1 MVIHK
6 SGQDQSYTKIT
17 IIRRSK
23 LNKLVKSIAFTAAA
37 ASMLFAGTSLA
48 ADQKIATVNV
58 QQVISQLP
66 QMAAI
71 QQTITN
77 EFKDQI
83 DALKKMEGDIKY
95 NMEKRQ
101 RDEAIMSKK
110 EIETLEATINGLRQE
125 YAAKA
130 QPLQQ
135 NLKRREQEE
144 QQKIL
149 LIVKESVDK
158 VATKEG
164 YDLVLQQSAVA
175 FSKPDADISAKVVE
189 QAAKT
194 K

>member
-1 MVIHK
+1 
-6 SGQDQSYTKIT
+6 
-17 IIRRSK
+17 
-23 LNKLVKSIAFTAAA
+23 LNKLVKSIAFTATA

-58 QQVISQLP
+58 QQVIAQLP
-66 QMAAI
+66 QMTAI

-110 EIETLEATINGLRQE
+110 EIATLEETINGLRQE

-130 QPLQQ
+130 KPLQQ
-135 NLKRREQEE
+135 NLKSREQEE

-149 LIVKESVDK
+149 LIVKESVEK
-158 VATKEG
+158 VAAKEG

-175 FSKPDADISAKVVE
+175 FSNPNLDITTKVVE

>member
-1 MVIHK
+1 
-6 SGQDQSYTKIT
+6 
-17 IIRRSK
+17 
-23 LNKLVKSIAFTAAA
+23 
-37 ASMLFAGTSLA
+37 MLFAGNSLA

-66 QMAAI
+66 QMADI
-71 QQTITN
+71 QANITN
-77 EFKDQI
+77 EFKEQI

-110 EIETLEATINGLRQE
+110 EIEALEATINGLRQE

-135 NLKRREQEE
+135 SLKRREQEE

-149 LIVKESVDK
+149 LIVKQAVDSVAK
-158 VATKEG
+158 KEG

-175 FSKPDADISAKVVE
+175 FAKPDADISLKVAE

>member
-1 MVIHK
+1 
-6 SGQDQSYTKIT
+6 
-17 IIRRSK
+17 
-23 LNKLVKSIAFTAAA
+23 
-37 ASMLFAGTSLA
+37 MLFAGTSLA
-48 ADQKIATVNV
+48 AEQKIATVNV
-58 QQVISQLP
+58 QQVVSQLP

-95 NMEKRQ
+95 NLEKRQ

-149 LIVKESVDK
+149 LIVKESVEK

>member
-1 MVIHK
+1 
-6 SGQDQSYTKIT
+6 
-17 IIRRSK
+17 
-23 LNKLVKSIAFTAAA
+23 
-37 ASMLFAGTSLA
+37 MLFAGTSLA

-58 QQVISQLP
+58 QKVIAQLP
-66 QMAAI
+66 QMTAI

-110 EIETLEATINGLRQE
+110 EIATLEETINGLRQE

-135 NLKRREQEE
+135 NLKSREQEE

-149 LIVKESVDK
+149 LIVKESVEK
-158 VATKEG
+158 VAEKEG

-175 FSKPDADISAKVVE
+175 FSKPDSDITTKVVE

>member
-1 MVIHK
+1 MK
-6 SGQDQSYTKIT
+6 
-17 IIRRSK
+17 R
-23 LNKLVKSIAFTAAA
+23 AFTCRAIVVGDQWICGHCG
-37 ASMLFAGTSLA
+37 LQWHLNDDDRPQCRPGTVEA
-48 ADQKIATVNV
+48 NIVRPPNYR
-58 QQVISQLP
+58 QVG
-66 QMAAI
+66 
-71 QQTITN
+71 
-77 EFKDQI
+77 I

-110 EIETLEATINGLRQE
+110 EIATLEETINGLRQE

-135 NLKRREQEE
+135 NLKSREQEE

-149 LIVKESVDK
+149 LIVKESVEK
-158 VATKEG
+158 VAEKEG

-175 FSKPDADISAKVVE
+175 FSKPDLDITTKVVE

>member
-1 MVIHK
+1 
-6 SGQDQSYTKIT
+6 
-17 IIRRSK
+17 
-23 LNKLVKSIAFTAAA
+23 
-37 ASMLFAGTSLA
+37 MLFAGNSLA

-58 QQVISQLP
+58 QQVVAQLP
-66 QMAAI
+66 QMADI
-71 QQTITN
+71 QATITN
-77 EFKDQI
+77 EFKEQI

-110 EIETLEATINGLRQE
+110 EIEALEATISGLRQE
-125 YAAKA
+125 YAATA

-135 NLKRREQEE
+135 SLKRREQEE

-149 LIVKESVDK
+149 LIVKEAVDA
-158 VATKEG
+158 VAKKEG

-175 FSKPDADISAKVVE
+175 FAKPDADISLKVVE
-189 QAAKT
+189 QAAKI